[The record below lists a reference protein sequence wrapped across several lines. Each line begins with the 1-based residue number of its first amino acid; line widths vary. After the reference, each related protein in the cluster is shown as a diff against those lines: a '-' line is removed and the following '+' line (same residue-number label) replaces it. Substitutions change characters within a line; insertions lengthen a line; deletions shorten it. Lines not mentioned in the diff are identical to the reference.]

1 MNLRTDVTPSFMAR
15 KIATVVSLAAAVTA
29 GQAHAQTA
37 LEEVIV
43 TASKRAQTLQEI
55 PVAVSVVSSEQIEQ
69 AQVLDIKDLQ
79 TLVPSLRVTQLQN
92 SANTNFIIRGFGNG
106 ANNAGIEPSVGV
118 FIDGVYRSRV
128 GSALAD
134 LPKLERIEVLRG
146 PQSTLFGKNAS
157 AGVIN
162 VVTAKPD
169 LEGYSGSA
177 SVTVGN
183 YDQVIVKG
191 DVTGPITDNLG
202 FSLFGSYNE
211 REGYYDN
218 LELGTEQNEL
228 DRYSYRG
235 QLLWTPTDRMEFRL
249 IADGESLDEICCGVA
264 NLVDGPTGD
273 AVRALGG
280 NLVPDEPYAYEGF
293 YDFDPVN
300 EIDTSGVS
308 LEFTY
313 DFDSITLTSI
323 TAYRTLDQFQFG
335 DVDYTSARLINPL
348 EANLSDTEIDTFT
361 QEVRL
366 TSDGDG
372 SLTWMVGAFY
382 FTEEVDI
389 EGAFTYGD
397 QFRAYGDLISS
408 GQVTLLENLFGPAF
422 GIEPGSF
429 YGEGQGNPQE
439 NATQDDDTLSL
450 FAQGDFAFADSW
462 TLTLGV
468 NYTEVE
474 KDVAIDFVNTDVF
487 SSTPLAPLLPPAFGE
502 QVLAFQFLKPVLN
515 YPNEVED
522 GKSKDDDVT
531 YTVRLAWDIND
542 NLNTYAGVSTGFKAS
557 SWNLSRDTKPFEQDI
572 PALAAAGLLQPNQQV
587 GTRYAGP
594 EESIVY
600 EIGLKGQYETVS
612 FNMAIFSQEIDGFQ
626 SNIFTGTGF
635 ELANAGTQSSDG
647 VEFDVN
653 WYPTDDLRIA
663 FAATYLDAEYDDFK
677 QGEGVNGAEDLSGTT
692 PAGIPELSTNT
703 SVTYNFQAGS
713 WADGYVRLEH
723 VYEDEV
729 QVIENVPADVASREI
744 NMFNASLGMY
754 FANGWEMNLWG
765 RNLNEDEYLQSAFP
779 SVAQA
784 GSYSGYPN
792 TPRTYG
798 LTVRY
803 AFE

>member
-79 TLVPSLRVTQLQN
+79 TLVPSLRVTQLQS

-408 GQVTLLENLFGPAF
+408 GQVTLLENLFGPVF
-422 GIEPGSF
+422 DIEPGSF

-677 QGEGVNGAEDLSGTT
+677 RGEGVNGAEDLSGTT

>member
-1 MNLRTDVTPSFMAR
+1 MKDGTDVLPSFLAR
-15 KIATVVSLAAAVTA
+15 KIAIAVGLTTAVTA
-29 GQAHAQTA
+29 GQGHAQGA

-43 TASKRAQTLQEI
+43 TASKRAQTLQEV

-79 TLVPSLRVTQLQN
+79 TLVPSLRVTQLQS

-162 VVTAKPD
+162 VVTAEPD
-169 LEGYSGSA
+169 LDGYSGSA

-191 DVTGPITDNLG
+191 DVTGPITENLG

-235 QLLWTPTDRMEFRL
+235 QLLWTPTDRMQFRL

-280 NLVPDEPYAYEGF
+280 NLVPNEPYAYEGY

-308 LEFTY
+308 LEFNY
-313 DFDSITLTSI
+313 DFDSVSLTSI
-323 TAYRTLDQFQFG
+323 TAYRTLEQYQFG

-361 QEVRL
+361 QELRL

-372 SLTWMVGAFY
+372 RLTWMVGAFY

-389 EGAFTYGD
+389 EGAFSYGD
-397 QFRAYGDLISS
+397 QFRAYGDLISG
-408 GQVTLLENLFGPAF
+408 GQVTLLETIFGPIF
-422 GIEPGSF
+422 GISPGTF

-450 FAQGDFAFADSW
+450 FAQGDFVFADNW

-474 KDVAIDFVNTDVF
+474 KDITVDFVNTDVF
-487 SSTPLAPLLPPAFGE
+487 SSTPLAPLLPPELGG

-515 YPNEVED
+515 YPNEVES
-522 GKSKDDDVT
+522 GKSKDDDTT
-531 YTVRLAWDIND
+531 YTIRLAWDIND

-557 SWNLSRDTKPFEQDI
+557 SWNLSRDTKPFEEDI
-572 PALAAAGLLQPNQQV
+572 PALAAAGLLVPNVQT

-600 EIGLKGQYETVS
+600 EIGLKGQYEKVS

-635 ELANAGTQSSDG
+635 ELANAGKQSSDG
-647 VEFDVN
+647 IEFDMN
-653 WYPTDDLRIA
+653 WYPINDLRIA

-677 QGEGVNGAEDLSGTT
+677 QGNGIDGSEDLSGTT

-744 NMFNASLGMY
+744 NLFNASLGLY